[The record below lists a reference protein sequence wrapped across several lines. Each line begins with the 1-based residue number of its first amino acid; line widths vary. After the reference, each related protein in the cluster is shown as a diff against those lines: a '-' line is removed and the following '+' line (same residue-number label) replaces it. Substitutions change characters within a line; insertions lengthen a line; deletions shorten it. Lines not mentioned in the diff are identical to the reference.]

1 MIAYFDDRG
10 VYIEA
15 EELPAPYTIVVLGEE
30 EIYIPSPI
38 PCRPD
43 ESYYWDGTEWQKH
56 TVPVPTQITKL
67 QAYTVMSTLGYTEA
81 FNAFMAQNP
90 TAKIAWDLASMV
102 ERSNPLIS
110 TIASALG
117 LSDADIDTVFI
128 TADAG
133 VV

>member
-10 VYIEA
+10 VYVEA
-15 EELPAPYTIVVLGEE
+15 EELPAPYTITVRGEE
-30 EIYIPSPI
+30 ELFTPMSI

-43 ESYYWDGTEWQKH
+43 EAHYWDGSEWQKH

-67 QAYTVMSTLGYTEA
+67 QAYTVMSALGYTEA
-81 FNAFMAQNP
+81 FDTFMAQNP

-102 ERSNPLIS
+102 ERSNPLVS
-110 TIASALG
+110 ALASALG